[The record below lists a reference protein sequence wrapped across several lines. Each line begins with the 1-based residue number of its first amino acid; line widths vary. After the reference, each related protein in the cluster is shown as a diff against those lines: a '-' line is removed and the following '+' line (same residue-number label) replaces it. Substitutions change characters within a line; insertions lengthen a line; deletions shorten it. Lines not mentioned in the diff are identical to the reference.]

1 MELTS
6 FKFIAL
12 AIGSIFIYYLLS
24 QRYRVWM
31 LNLLSLLFIA
41 SYSYTLLIY
50 VVAYALMN
58 FLFGWGI
65 SSCLNKKVLFR
76 IGLLANLTQ
85 LIILKYSSFA
95 INPFLNLL
103 GCDIGLTN
111 LSKIFIPIGISYFTL
126 QGLGYL
132 INIKMGWEKPEMK
145 FQNFLLYYIFYPK
158 FLSGPVERSNHFLP
172 QLNVQQ
178 RFNQAGVTSGLRMIL
193 LGLFKKVVIAN
204 QLALYV
210 NSYYSNIDTELKPFI
225 WMIIIIQP
233 LYLYFD
239 FSGYTDIAIGIAR
252 IYGINLLPNFNKPF
266 VAENVTNFWKRFH
279 MSLSSWFNDYVFKQ
293 ISYKR
298 RKWGLFASVWAMM
311 VTWTLFGIWHGAG
324 WNFMFLGMMQ
334 ALAILYEFFTKKW
347 RVTLFLKLPKVV
359 KLWGSRFL
367 TYLFYGTSLLFFFSS
382 DMKSEFAA
390 FPFLFKGGSLFP
402 GGERIELLIISLIL
416 ALVFISAE
424 VIENDQPEISARI
437 RNLWSGEKSWN
448 RLIRWVS
455 YFFAVTAILI
465 LSNET
470 QEFIYFQF

>member
-1 MELTS
+1 
-6 FKFIAL
+6 
-12 AIGSIFIYYLLS
+12 
-24 QRYRVWM
+24 
-31 LNLLSLLFIA
+31 
-41 SYSYTLLIY
+41 
-50 VVAYALMN
+50 
-58 FLFGWGI
+58 
-65 SSCLNKKVLFR
+65 
-76 IGLLANLTQ
+76 
-85 LIILKYSSFA
+85 
-95 INPFLNLL
+95 
-103 GCDIGLTN
+103 
-111 LSKIFIPIGISYFTL
+111 
-126 QGLGYL
+126 
-132 INIKMGWEKPEMK
+132 MGWEKPEMK

>member
-1 MELTS
+1 
-6 FKFIAL
+6 
-12 AIGSIFIYYLLS
+12 
-24 QRYRVWM
+24 
-31 LNLLSLLFIA
+31 
-41 SYSYTLLIY
+41 
-50 VVAYALMN
+50 
-58 FLFGWGI
+58 
-65 SSCLNKKVLFR
+65 
-76 IGLLANLTQ
+76 
-85 LIILKYSSFA
+85 
-95 INPFLNLL
+95 
-103 GCDIGLTN
+103 
-111 LSKIFIPIGISYFTL
+111 
-126 QGLGYL
+126 
-132 INIKMGWEKPEMK
+132 
-145 FQNFLLYYIFYPK
+145 
-158 FLSGPVERSNHFLP
+158 
-172 QLNVQQ
+172 
-178 RFNQAGVTSGLRMIL
+178 
-193 LGLFKKVVIAN
+193 
-204 QLALYV
+204 
-210 NSYYSNIDTELKPFI
+210 
-225 WMIIIIQP
+225 
-233 LYLYFD
+233 
-239 FSGYTDIAIGIAR
+239 
-252 IYGINLLPNFNKPF
+252 
-266 VAENVTNFWKRFH
+266 
-279 MSLSSWFNDYVFKQ
+279 
-293 ISYKR
+293 
-298 RKWGLFASVWAMM
+298 MM